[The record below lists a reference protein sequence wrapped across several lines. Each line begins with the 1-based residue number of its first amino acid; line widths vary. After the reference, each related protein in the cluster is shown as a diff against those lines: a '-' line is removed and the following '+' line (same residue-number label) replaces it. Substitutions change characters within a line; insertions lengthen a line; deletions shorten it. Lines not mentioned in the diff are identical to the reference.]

1 MLASL
6 PLVTPF
12 ACLMGKAPPAQ
23 AVLPRTDE
31 VAARLIGAAGGAVDF
46 READNVRYIIHPDGA
61 WETRFPIRMFASL
74 MRLKLEGF
82 RQQWNARPSEGGANA
97 FTFQIHTAVPRS
109 GFWQKTKPRP
119 AGVEVRVRLQPAD
132 APDANQR
139 EAVVRVGLFGDPGPL
154 QDGLLP
160 ASAPR
165 IMQSLRAYLQGGR
178 EHRLRERWSFGQR
191 VGVYPVLAHLQIDRP
206 LEGRGRDVSLGGVRL
221 LVPQEPPT
229 EFAYLH
235 FHETP
240 QTASLAVLGR
250 IVRVLPLED
259 GSYELGFTFVVD
271 GPPGT

>member
-6 PLVTPF
+6 PLLTPF
-12 ACLMGKAPPAQ
+12 ACLMGRAPPTQ
-23 AVLPRTDE
+23 VVLPRTDE
-31 VAARLIGAAGGAVDF
+31 LAARLIGAAGGAVDV
-46 READNVRYIIHPDGA
+46 READNVRYLVHPDGA
-61 WETRFPIRMFASL
+61 WEYRFPIRMFASL

-82 RQQWNARPSEGGANA
+82 RQQWNARPTEDGGNA
-97 FTFQIHTAVPRS
+97 FAFQIHTAVS
-109 GFWQKTKPRP
+109 KGGFWQKSKPQP

-139 EAVVRVGLFGDPGPL
+139 EAVVRVGLFGDHGQL
-154 QDGLLP
+154 QDTLLP

-165 IMQSLRAYLQGGR
+165 IIQSLRAYLQGST
-178 EHRLRERWSFGQR
+178 EHRLRERWPFRQR
-191 VGVYPVLAHLQIDRP
+191 VGVYPVLAHLQIGRA

-240 QTASLAVLGR
+240 EAASLAVLGR
-250 IVRVLPLED
+250 IVRVQSLDD